1 MINDSCTTTS
11 IKWLDILSMMEEV
24 LMTALNSTIEAQLN
38 HRTIRQFKDEEIPN
52 EIFTTLM
59 EVARQTATSMGMQ
72 AFSIIRVT
80 DRKVK
85 EEIAKVC
92 KQDYVAEAP
101 ELLIFLVDQFR
112 NAQIAKEKGG
122 DATNASNMDFFFQ
135 GFTDATIAAQN
146 VVNAAESL
154 ELGTVYLGSILN
166 DSEKICELLKL
177 PKLTFPAVGLGIGYP
192 NQNPDLK
199 PRMDNR
205 FKIFE
210 NEYTIFDQYVE
221 QLKDY
226 DEEMSNYYDLRN
238 ANQRVDS
245 FTNQVV
251 QKLKNSLPKR
261 RDILKVIAKQGFDV
275 N

>member
-92 KQDYVAEAP
+92 KQDYVANAP

-205 FKIFE
+205 YKVFE
-210 NEYTIFDQYVE
+210 NEYTVFDQYVE
-221 QLKDY
+221 QLKEY